1 MKTAGPP
8 PREDGPVLGIDLGT
22 RYALCAVFDGVQGP
36 VVVPNRWGKRST
48 PSVTAWTGSGW
59 TAGETAAAGEMKHPS
74 TTWWDLK
81 RKVGTPWKGRC
92 GRASVSAEDALVPLL
107 TLLREDGEAFLGA
120 FVEACVLAVPASFS
134 FAERSAMARAARSAG
149 FSRSRIVNEPT
160 AAALAFGS
168 SGRFLILDYGAG
180 TVDLSVVECGGGV
193 WQVVESRGTP
203 SCGGRDFDAALALL
217 LAEKTGTNPGGAD
230 SPLYRLLLSEAE
242 DVKIALSGCLS
253 HEWSPPAAPGAA
265 SVTVTRRE
273 FEGLVRPSLERV
285 VAMAESLWKEH
296 EPSKL
301 LLVGGGSRIPLLRTL
316 LAERVARPEH
326 LSRCPDEAVVIGAAL
341 YGSQAR
347 TERLL
352 LDVLSDNL
360 GILAADGT
368 PVPLLEKGM
377 HLPVRAEKKFSSVG
391 SGPFTLRVFQGDRGR
406 VISTV
411 RISDA
416 GKGEVIVLVFAV
428 DSGGLLRIDIRR
440 EDGRTAVIPPLEVGT
455 PGASSFEQQPGDLLD
470 LEKRFARVSPV
481 LSPAQQARGEV
492 LFRTVKSLRD
502 EGCYPEG
509 AESLEQMVAEME
521 RVIR

>member
-1 MKTAGPP
+1 MRTSGPFSP
-8 PREDGPVLGIDLGT
+8 SDGPVLGIDLGT
-22 RYALCAVFDGVQGP
+22 RYALCAVFDEARGA
-36 VVVPNRWGKRST
+36 VVIPNRWGKRTT

-59 TAGETAAAGEMKHPS
+59 TAGETAAAGEMKRPS

-81 RKVGTPWKGRC
+81 RKVGTPWKGWC
-92 GRASVSAEDALVPLL
+92 GRTSVSAEDALVPLL
-107 TLLREDGEAFLGA
+107 TLLREDGEVFLGP
-120 FVEACVLAVPASFS
+120 FVESCVLAVPASFS
-134 FAERSAMARAARSAG
+134 FAERSAMARAARAAG
-149 FSRSRIVNEPT
+149 FSKSRIVNEPT
-160 AAALAFGS
+160 AAALAFGA

-193 WQVVESRGTP
+193 WQVLESRGTP

-217 LAEKTGTNPGGAD
+217 LAEKAGANPGGVD
-230 SPLYRLLLSEAE
+230 SPLHRLLLAEAE
-242 DVKIALSGCLS
+242 EVKIALSGCLN
-253 HEWSPPAAPGAA
+253 HEWTPPAGVGAS
-265 SVTVTRRE
+265 SVAVTRNE
-273 FEGLVRPSLERV
+273 FENLVRPSLERV
-285 VAMAESLWKEH
+285 VSMAEDLWKFH
-296 EPSKL
+296 GPSRL

-316 LAERVARPEH
+316 LAGRMARPER
-326 LSRCPDEAVVIGAAL
+326 LSLCPDEAVVIGAAL

-347 TERLL
+347 SERLL
-352 LDVLSDNL
+352 LDVLSDSL

-377 HLPVRAEKKFSSVG
+377 HLPARVEKKFESVG
-391 SGPFTLRVFQGDRGR
+391 SGPFTLRVFQGDGGR
-406 VISTV
+406 IISTV

>member
-1 MKTAGPP
+1 
-8 PREDGPVLGIDLGT
+8 
-22 RYALCAVFDGVQGP
+22 
-36 VVVPNRWGKRST
+36 
-48 PSVTAWTGSGW
+48 
-59 TAGETAAAGEMKHPS
+59 
-74 TTWWDLK
+74 
-81 RKVGTPWKGRC
+81 
-92 GRASVSAEDALVPLL
+92 
-107 TLLREDGEAFLGA
+107 
-120 FVEACVLAVPASFS
+120 
-134 FAERSAMARAARSAG
+134 
-149 FSRSRIVNEPT
+149 
-160 AAALAFGS
+160 
-168 SGRFLILDYGAG
+168 
-180 TVDLSVVECGGGV
+180 
-193 WQVVESRGTP
+193 
-203 SCGGRDFDAALALL
+203 
-217 LAEKTGTNPGGAD
+217 
-230 SPLYRLLLSEAE
+230 
-242 DVKIALSGCLS
+242 
-253 HEWSPPAAPGAA
+253 
-265 SVTVTRRE
+265 
-273 FEGLVRPSLERV
+273 
-285 VAMAESLWKEH
+285 MAESLWKEH

-455 PGASSFEQQPGDLLD
+455 PAPPPSSSSPGIFLTLKSG
-470 LEKRFARVSPV
+470 LPGCPRFCHRHSRP
-481 LSPAQQARGEV
+481 GER
-492 LFRTVKSLRD
+492 FSSA
-502 EGCYPEG
+502 P
-509 AESLEQMVAEME
+509 
-521 RVIR
+521 

>member
-1 MKTAGPP
+1 VRTVGSFSSG
-8 PREDGPVLGIDLGT
+8 DGPVLGIDLGT
-22 RYALCAVFDGVQGP
+22 RYALCAVFDDAQGP
-36 VVVPNRWGKRST
+36 LVVPNRWGKRST
-48 PSVTAWTGSGW
+48 PSVTAWTGNGW

-107 TLLREDGEAFLGA
+107 TLLREDGEAFLGT

-149 FSRSRIVNEPT
+149 FSRLRIVNEPT

-193 WQVVESRGTP
+193 WQVIESSGTP
-203 SCGGRDFDAALALL
+203 SCGGRDFDAALAVL
-217 LAEKTGTNPGGAD
+217 LAEKSGINPGGAD
-230 SPLYRLLLSEAE
+230 SPLHRMLLSEAE
-242 DVKIALSGCLS
+242 EVKIALSACLS
-253 HEWSPPAAPGAA
+253 HEWTPPAGPGAS

-273 FEGLVRPSLERV
+273 FEDLVRPSLERV
-285 VAMAESLWKEH
+285 VAMAASLRDEH
-296 EPSKL
+296 GPAKL

-326 LSRCPDEAVVIGAAL
+326 LSRCPDEAVVTGAAL
-341 YGSQAR
+341 YGSRAG

-352 LDVLSDNL
+352 LDVLSDDL

-377 HLPVRAEKKFSSVG
+377 HLPARVGKKFTSVG
-391 SGPFTLRVFQGDRGR
+391 SGPFILRVFQGDRNR

-411 RISDA
+411 RIPDA
-416 GKGEVIVLVFAV
+416 EKGESITLVFAV
-428 DSGGLLRIDIRR
+428 DSGGLLRMDILR
-440 EDGRTAVIPPLEVGT
+440 EDGRAAVIPPLEVGSS
-455 PGASSFEQQPGDLLD
+455 GASSFDPQPEDLLD
-470 LEKRFARVSPV
+470 LEKRFAMVSPV
-481 LSPAQQARGEV
+481 LSPAQQARGEL

-502 EGCYPEG
+502 EGYYPEG
-509 AESLEQMVAEME
+509 AEFLEQMVAEME

>member
-193 WQVVESRGTP
+193 WQVIESRGTP

-391 SGPFTLRVFQGDRGR
+391 SGPFTLRVFQGDQGR